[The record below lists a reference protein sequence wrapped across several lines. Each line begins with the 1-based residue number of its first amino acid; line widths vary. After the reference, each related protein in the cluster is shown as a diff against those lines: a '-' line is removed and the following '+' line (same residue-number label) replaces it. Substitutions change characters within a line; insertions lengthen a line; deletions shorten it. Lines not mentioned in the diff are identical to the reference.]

1 MSLLTEDD
9 ILPALE
15 MLMAVRREASDNH
28 TNPKMQAYYGAL
40 ATGVGT
46 AIQEIRRLAEE
57 KRKAGGLVKTEAV
70 NISKG
75 TAETMAI
82 RVSDAQ
88 QALLSLLSKLER
100 AVGENAYQ
108 VKTLIA
114 ISRAKS
120 AHLDYVVDMLRG
132 VKPNSERSG

>member
-15 MLMAVRREASDNH
+15 LLMAERREASDNH

-57 KRKAGGLVKTEAV
+57 KQWMCRCGYAYGGGIARCVKC
-70 NISKG
+70 G
-75 TAETMAI
+75 
-82 RVSDAQ
+82 
-88 QALLSLLSKLER
+88 
-100 AVGENAYQ
+100 AY
-108 VKTLIA
+108 
-114 ISRAKS
+114 
-120 AHLDYVVDMLRG
+120 
-132 VKPNSERSG
+132 KPNSERSG